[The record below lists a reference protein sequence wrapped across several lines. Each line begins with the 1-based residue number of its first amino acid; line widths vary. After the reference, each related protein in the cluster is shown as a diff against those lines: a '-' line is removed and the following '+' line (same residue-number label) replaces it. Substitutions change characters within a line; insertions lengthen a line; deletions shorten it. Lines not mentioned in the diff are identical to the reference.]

1 MYGGKPSGVMA
12 AVAAARLGHTF
23 SLVDINAHTGG
34 VMSGGLGPTDIGNT
48 AALHIDA
55 MLRFGRL
62 HP

>member
-1 MYGGKPSGVMA
+1 MA